1 MHSVRHAPVFELHR
15 PPTSTA
21 HRPCTL
27 AQLWAAAAAGTTT
40 GFRGGRPREMHSLK
54 RAVQPP
60 DMQRYDHR
68 FVVGSQRPPTSM
80 AHRAFRPVHAPVFG
94 SVGSALA
101 IEDKPM
107 IAMLITIL
115 RNIVVPPLVSAK
127 FPSGTM

>member
-1 MHSVRHAPVFELHR
+1 
-15 PPTSTA
+15 
-21 HRPCTL
+21 
-27 AQLWAAAAAGTTT
+27 
-40 GFRGGRPREMHSLK
+40 MHSLK
-54 RAVQPP
+54 RAVQSP

-68 FVVGSQRPPTSM
+68 FVVESHRPPTSM

-94 SVGSALA
+94 AAGSALA

-115 RNIVVPPLVSAK
+115 RNIVVPPLISAK